1 MTVGAGH
8 LSIGTALYS
17 GALIG
22 GKYTLVHEIGAGSQ
36 SRQVTRAAPSHPY
49 NTMRL
54 APDLSPLLL
63 LLILT
68 PSSVWKAT
76 LQEDRHPP
84 EESCRLVAIKVVRK
98 SPVGPKT
105 TAVPPPVGRQAV
117 LQRSIVHPNIVRLFE
132 VVEDEAHVFIVHE
145 FCQGGELF
153 ERIGMTFII
162 SIARSQAPSIL
173 MAPALL
179 TAHPTFPDDRVPRAR
194 RWLS

>member
-1 MTVGAGH
+1 MTVGAAH
-8 LSIGTALYS
+8 LSIGTAPYS

-36 SRQVTRAAPSHPY
+36 SRQVTKAAPSHPY
-49 NTMRL
+49 NTMWL
-54 APDLSPLLL
+54 APDLSPLL

-76 LQEDRHPP
+76 LQEDQHPP

-98 SPVGPKT
+98 PPLEPKT
-105 TAVPPPVGRQAV
+105 TAAPPPVGKQAV

-132 VVEDEAHVFIVHE
+132 VIEDEAHVFIVHE

-153 ERIGMTFII
+153 ERIGMKFIVF
-162 SIARSQAPSIL
+162 IARSQAPSIL
-173 MAPALL
+173 MVPALL
-179 TAHPTFPDDRVPRAR
+179 TTRPTLPDDRVPRA
-194 RWLS
+194 